1 MQGNSSRKFQR
12 SVWLLRK
19 WTASITWW
27 NRSSL
32 KTKVILHFSC
42 VVLCCS
48 IAILVQRRSKA
59 TEASQVSLL
68 VYSHVKSTITFCKN
82 LPKWCHCFYH
92 NRHAGMQAFFFVIY
106 FVYFAIPRHF
116 IRFSLPIA
124 SLVTQS
130 AFTVF
135 FTWPTIRRH
144 GGRKCL
150 KWNLGTNFNC

>member
-1 MQGNSSRKFQR
+1 MQHINAILFDLVTMQGNSSRKFQR

-42 VVLCCS
+42 LVLCCS

-92 NRHAGMQAFFFVIY
+92 NRHAGMQAC
-106 FVYFAIPRHF
+106 RHF
-116 IRFSLPIA
+116 FLSFILFTLPFPAILFA
-124 SLVTQS
+124 SRCQSLV
-130 AFTVF
+130 
-135 FTWPTIRRH
+135 
-144 GGRKCL
+144 
-150 KWNLGTNFNC
+150 